1 MSDSLQ
7 PHGLYLPSSSVHG
20 ILQARIVGWVA
31 ISSSRGSFRPRDRI
45 QVSCTAGRFFTVRA
59 TREAKVVC
67 YSSLFNFY
75 LRSLFCS
82 RTPWRIPDYMDSSCL
97 LWILLTLSFLVLVF
111 DNDDSFEYWPVLCK
125 MTLNCVF
132 FFPLILRVGLWVLGK
147 KTAEV
152 KGHLH
157 SRPSRVH
164 LSPWSLSLLILTL
177 ITWLQQCLS
186 AFSKWRSFPPFHRV
200 LFGRK
205 SLCTAHTWGKGSN
218 CPNPHKLRGIFL
230 HEGLSV
236 FLYLF
241 IESCIYIGVCSGSFT
256 VKSNMALFRWSTC
269 HLWPLALGPLHQPR
283 HGVLLCLLN
292 PSSLSGTKRCSRF

>member
-111 DNDDSFEYWPVLCK
+111 DNDDSFE
-125 MTLNCVF
+125 
-132 FFPLILRVGLWVLGK
+132 
-147 KTAEV
+147 
-152 KGHLH
+152 

-292 PSSLSGTKRCSRF
+292 PSSLSGTKRCSRFQLV